1 MMPALALLFCALTV
15 LTVLRIRR
23 AIRLHAGR
31 ASHARAASR
40 PGDPR

>member
-1 MMPALALLFCALTV
+1 MTPALALLFCALTA
-15 LTVLRIRR
+15 LTALRRHR